1 MVSVK
6 RHASGSQSYKSLKNS
21 LQEMTS
27 LVLDVAQ
34 FAKIDANISL
44 SNISLPYDHPLI
56 ENRMDIYAQFN
67 CFAFLPLYRS

>member
-1 MVSVK
+1 M
-6 RHASGSQSYKSLKNS
+6 
-21 LQEMTS
+21 QEMTS

-44 SNISLPYDHPLI
+44 VIISLPYDHPLI
-56 ENRMDIYAQFN
+56 ENRMDIYAN

>member
-1 MVSVK
+1 
-6 RHASGSQSYKSLKNS
+6 
-21 LQEMTS
+21 MTS

-56 ENRMDIYAQFN
+56 ENMQDGYLRTI
-67 CFAFLPLYRS
+67 